1 MDFSFYLASY
11 IQSRI
16 SLHCK
21 NIEIYIADSID
32 HQMVEIIVKDDVT
45 EDLQDSSSL
54 LPSGFIDLIER
65 LHGRFKQLK
74 HKGVV
79 TLSVELP
86 FKKKT
91 KPQLGNF
98 HSLLGMALLNH
109 LNIFISFTFISPKG
123 EYTITTKKITSAF
136 DMSELKQKN
145 ILEYMNQLLKDE
157 IDQLKVSL

>member
-32 HQMVEIIVKDDVT
+32 HHLVELLVKDDAIDNPT
-45 EDLQDSSSL
+45 DDSSL
-54 LPSGFIDLIER
+54 LASGFINLIEK
-65 LHGRFKQLK
+65 HKGRYKQLK

-79 TLSVELP
+79 TLSIELP
-86 FKKKT
+86 IQKKT

-98 HSLLGMALLNH
+98 HSLLGMTLLNH
-109 LNIFISFTFISPKG
+109 PDLFISFTFISPKG
-123 EYTITTKKITSAF
+123 EYMISTKKITSFF
-136 DMSELKQKN
+136 DVEELKQKD
-145 ILEYMNQLLKDE
+145 ILEYMNELLGNE
-157 IDQLKVSL
+157 IDHLKVSL